1 MWSCFKCER
10 CEFHF
15 TLPRDAV
22 TKSKFFNPTTTPTKK
37 NFSISR
43 FFMISTGMFF
53 SYQCSSKKFSQIVV
67 YAREEWKDEP
77 ETKESRKEFYAPPQ
91 NVVRQICFGPTIG
104 AVCLSP
110 HFVVLAVVVDVI
122 VMPLCVVF
130 FILLATIC
138 NFYLFFVAWVIKT
151 LKSVTIMCNMS
162 QWRCVNIPRQATSM
176 TLSRVPRHCFDDV
189 YLIWWHRRNVCCACA
204 LRRKQRV
211 VEKKKILKFIYI
223 SRQQT

>member
-1 MWSCFKCER
+1 
-10 CEFHF
+10 
-15 TLPRDAV
+15 
-22 TKSKFFNPTTTPTKK
+22 
-37 NFSISR
+37 
-43 FFMISTGMFF
+43 MFF

-204 LRRKQRV
+204 LCRWMRRQS
-211 VEKKKILKFIYI
+211 KKRRYWNLFTFPDNKHKITIASPNINFPRFPSTATFLLSFFAWAKSC
-223 SRQQT
+223 SRFALNLDFNAF